1 VRIVFMGTPDFAVNI
16 LQVLIDSEY
25 SVVGVVTQPDRLV
38 GRKKVLTPPP
48 VKKLALENNISVFQ
62 PERIKNN
69 YKQVIDWHPDI
80 IITCAYGQIIPKEL
94 LELPEYK
101 AINVHAS
108 LLPKYRGGA
117 PIHRAIIDGEKET
130 GISIMYMDE
139 KMDEGNI
146 ISQEKIE
153 IKKDYNVGTLH
164 DKLSLIGAKLLM
176 ETLPSIFSNT
186 NKSIK
191 QDNAKATYAY
201 NIKPEDEKIIWDK
214 NSEQIY
220 NQIRG
225 LNPWPGAYTLLDNK
239 RVKVYKSIEVSN
251 NKSGQPGEII
261 SIVKDGI
268 IVKAGNNTSIKLLE
282 VKLAGKRLQ
291 TIKEILNGNHP
302 FEIGKI
308 FK

>member
-1 VRIVFMGTPDFAVNI
+1 MGTPDFAVNI